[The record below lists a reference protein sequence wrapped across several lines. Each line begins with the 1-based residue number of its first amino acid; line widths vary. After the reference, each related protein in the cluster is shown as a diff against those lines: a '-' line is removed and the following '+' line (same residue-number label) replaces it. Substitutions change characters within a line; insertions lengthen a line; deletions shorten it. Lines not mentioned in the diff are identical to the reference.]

1 MVELLESAF
10 KQIHLGGWVMYP
22 LVISSLWMWFL
33 IGKKLYDMYELGKGD
48 RPFVQL
54 QKEIGK
60 ADLSAAPWQRFI
72 IDGYLKERTGNHDWD
87 ESIIYSLQIHVEQ
100 FVSKYTSTI
109 KLLALV
115 SPLLGLLGT
124 VCGMVKTFSVIAEFG
139 TGNARALASGIS
151 EALITTQTGL
161 VVAVPGLFMAS
172 FLLRRSNG
180 LLERIDRF
188 CLRLSSAEPDT
199 AFIKGKEVI

>member
-10 KQIHLGGWVMYP
+10 KQIELGGWVMYP
-22 LVISSLWMWFL
+22 LVITSLWMWFL
-33 IGKKLYDMYELGKGD
+33 IGKKLYDMYFLAKGD

-54 QKEIGK
+54 RKEIGN
-60 ADLSAAPWQRFI
+60 ADLSAAAWQRFI
-72 IDGYLKERTGNHDWD
+72 VDGYMKERTGNQDWD
-87 ESIIYSLQIHVEQ
+87 ESIIHSLQIHVEQ
-100 FVSKYTSTI
+100 FVAKYTGTI
-109 KLLALV
+109 KLLAMV

-124 VCGMVKTFSVIAEFG
+124 VSGMVKTFVVIAEFG

-180 LLERIDRF
+180 LVERIDRF
-188 CLRLSSAEPDT
+188 CLRLSSAQPDT
-199 AFIKGKEVI
+199 ALIEGKEVL